1 MRRLQPILAAALAL
15 GAAPAAAQPAAPP
28 PAPAQ
33 PLQPGPE
40 QLALGRR
47 MAAAGDFN
55 AIVGAMGEAEIDR
68 MARETPNLTEAE
80 RDRLRAVGEA
90 ELAVGRA
97 HILDAVAIVYARHF
111 TLEQLRAITQFLE
124 SDTGR
129 AYTGAIPTLLPEVA
143 AALQGMD
150 FGAAV
155 RRSFCRETGK
165 LCAAH

>member
-1 MRRLQPILAAALAL
+1 MRRRLVILAALAL
-15 GAAPAAAQPAAPP
+15 GTTAPGIAQPPSAPAPSAI
-28 PAPAQ
+28 
-33 PLQPGPE
+33 QPGPE

-68 MARETPNLTEAE
+68 MARETPNLSAAE
-80 RDRLRAVGEA
+80 RDRLRAVGAA

-111 TLEQLRAITQFLE
+111 TLDQLRAITAFLE

-143 AALQGMD
+143 AAVQGMD

-155 RRSFCRETGK
+155 RHSFCRETGK
-165 LCAAH
+165 LCDAH